1 MRNLSKKV
9 KKCIA
14 AAALAVSLN
23 VGITAMAADVAV
35 TPVQAS
41 FLTKANT
48 VVYLTADLNTPTE
61 CILPEN
67 FPVSIT
73 GITSTGFWEIEING
87 VKFYIIGDAVKTDA
101 TATAPATQTVAQP
114 QAQTP
119 AKVTVGMKNAVKKAK
134 SYLKHSDFSR
144 KGLIDQLV
152 YEGYTQEESIYG
164 ADNSGADW
172 NSECLGQ
179 AKSYIN
185 HSSFSQKGLLN
196 QLEYEGY
203 TQSECIYGVNNCG
216 ADWNNE
222 CAEQAQSYLKHSSFS
237 RQGLMD
243 QLAYEGFTPEQIAYG
258 IAAVGY

>member
-14 AAALAVSLN
+14 TAALAVSLN

-134 SYLKHSDFSR
+134 SYIDLMGFSYE
-144 KGLIDQLV
+144 KLVEQLE
-152 YEGYTQEESIYG
+152 YEGFTKEESIYG
-164 ADNSGADW
+164 ADNCGANWDA
-172 NSECLGQ
+172 ECAEK
-179 AKSYIN
+179 AKSYME
-185 HSSFSQKGLLN
+185 LM
-196 QLEYEGY
+196 
-203 TQSECIYGVNNCG
+203 
-216 ADWNNE
+216 
-222 CAEQAQSYLKHSSFS
+222 SFS
-237 RQGLMD
+237 RQGLME
-243 QLAYEGFTPEQIAYG
+243 QLAYEGFTQSQIAYG
-258 IAAVGY
+258 LAAVGY